1 MHWRVGGHPAA
12 NVQVLARHLRSV
24 PVTSLNLPAHAVR
37 PTPGGGHTGD
47 REGPSPS
54 TTVLNGTP
62 NDVAFVAKL
71 AALSFAG
78 GAAVKWGSLLTP
90 VAFGAD
96 PLLATLMVAG
106 PPAAYAAMLVARGS
120 K

>member
-1 MHWRVGGHPAA
+1 MGATQPQKCAA
-12 NVQVLARHLRSV
+12 PGRASV
-24 PVTSLNLPAHAVR
+24 PAVLVISLTLPACAVH
-37 PTPGGGHTGD
+37 PTLTGGGHTGGD

-62 NDVAFVAKL
+62 NDLAFVAKL
-71 AALSFAG
+71 AVLSFAG

-90 VAFGAD
+90 VAFGAN

-106 PPAAYAAMLVARGS
+106 PPAAYAAMLVTRGS
-120 K
+120 SK

>member
-1 MHWRVGGHPAA
+1 MHALESGGPPSRKCASLGPASA
-12 NVQVLARHLRSV
+12 V

>member
-1 MHWRVGGHPAA
+1 M
-12 NVQVLARHLRSV
+12 LYCCI
-24 PVTSLNLPAHAVR
+24 AVR